1 LPSTELPPTALPPTV
16 PPTVRPTSPI
26 CRSCRATD
34 GEIVLDLGAQPSSEL
49 FPKVSEAGRDP
60 LFPLRM
66 WLCADCGLAQ
76 LADDADVPEELMG
89 QEPAALLAQRQDAVR
104 ELVAAC
110 VLPYGGTAAEFPS
123 PHGGTWLGLLREHR
137 FAALAGTRTPADVV
151 VDGCFGLMHEPDQD
165 AALRARLAAVR
176 PGGRLVVQFHSLHA
190 IVERSQ
196 WNAVRLG
203 HYAYYSTPA
212 MIGML
217 ERGGFTVTSA
227 HRFPLYGGTVV
238 LTAGRTAER
247 PIVDPASIDAVVRPE
262 LDAGVLTADRVGPLQ
277 ASVSRT
283 ADDLRALLVEERA
296 AGRRV
301 YGYAAASRAVSLLRL
316 AGLDSSLLAG
326 IADASPAKQDRR
338 MPGTDIPIIT
348 LDELAAAA
356 PDRVLVF
363 VSEVLAEARAAL
375 PEVEAA
381 GGVWTDAGG
390 GR

>member
-1 LPSTELPPTALPPTV
+1 M
-16 PPTVRPTSPI
+16 
-26 CRSCRATD
+26 
-34 GEIVLDLGAQPSSEL
+34 LDLGAQPSSEL
-49 FPKVSEAGRDP
+49 FPKVSEAGPDP

-66 WLCADCGLAQ
+66 WLCAGCGLAQ

-89 QEPAALLAQRQDAVR
+89 QEPGALLAQRRVAVR
-104 ELVAAC
+104 ELVDAC
-110 VLPYGGTAAEFPS
+110 VLPHGGTAAEFPS
-123 PHGGTWLGLLREHR
+123 PHGGTWLGLLREHG
-137 FAALAGTRTPADVV
+137 FAALPGTATPADVV

-190 IVERSQ
+190 ILEGAQ

-247 PIVDPASIDAVVRPE
+247 PIVDPASIDAVVGPE
-262 LDAGVLTADRVGPLQ
+262 LDAGVLAADRVGLLQ

-283 ADDLRALLVEERA
+283 ADNLRALLIAERT

-316 AGLDSSLLAG
+316 AALDSSLLAG
-326 IADASPAKQDRR
+326 VADASPGKQDRR

-375 PEVEAA
+375 PAVEAA
-381 GGVWTDAGG
+381 GGVWTDAGA